1 MAFFKAVYKKL
12 SQRWHPQAVTVGK
25 PVEMAEL
32 CKQISLISTVS
43 SADTKATIEAL
54 GLVLGTFMNTG
65 RTVHVQGLGTFYY
78 TCVSNGK
85 GVETADKVNATQI
98 TGTRVRFIPESTRQ
112 GTAVTRSLANNDVT
126 WININSVSTLD
137 GTGTESP
144 GSGNTGGGNTP
155 GSSDGE
161 DPLG

>member
-43 SADTKATIEAL
+43 SADAKATIEAL

-65 RTVHVQGLGTFYY
+65 RTVHVEGLGTFYY

-85 GVETADKVNATQI
+85 GVETAEKVNANQI
-98 TGTRVRFIPESTRQ
+98 TGTRVRFVPESTRQ
-112 GTAVTRSLANNDVT
+112 GTTVTRSLASGDVT
-126 WININSVSTLD
+126 WVNFNSISTLD
-137 GTGTESP
+137 GTNTES
-144 GSGNTGGGNTP
+144 SGGGTP
-155 GSSDGE
+155 GGE
-161 DPLG
+161 EGGSPLG